1 MKKESSFGNK
11 LLFQVL
17 SVTIF
22 IFGLTMFFVT
32 KYSYDTA
39 ETDAESYVS
48 EMAGKYAAQ
57 IQNNMSQSIVLSRA
71 MASKF
76 EEAINNDAPLN
87 EKEVINYF
95 KSILKDNKGVI
106 GVWFKNKPKELFF
119 KENID
124 SKGKNGYDKTGQF
137 NPYVVSSNGNYVVQS
152 GSPYSEELEWIAGPM
167 KAGKDYVTKP
177 YLYPVDGV
185 KVLMTTVAVPMYHKE
200 KFIGSIGV
208 DITLDTF
215 TKMASSIKIYE
226 NGYPFIL
233 DSFGMIIG
241 HPDKKLLAKELLS
254 VVKKDSDYVKILE
267 NTRENKDYMFF
278 KESLKDGLESLYYS
292 KSFEILGT
300 GKNWTFVIT
309 APTNEY
315 MSHAIF
321 IRNFSIIATL
331 LGLIIIALVI
341 YFSVRR
347 LNKNLISI
355 SLGLEDFFKYLNK
368 ESKSTNQITINTKD
382 EFGVMAHSINE
393 NISKISKS
401 IDEDN
406 KLIDEV
412 KTIVNTVGEGHLDKR
427 INKSTTSE
435 SLNELKNLL
444 NDMLNNL
451 EALVGKNLNNI
462 SDVLSKYSQRDFTP
476 KLNSNSSGKIGNEI
490 IRMNTMISNMLKDNQ
505 EDGLSLQQS
514 SNELTSNVKT
524 LSNNATSQA
533 ASLEETA
540 ASIDEITSNIEQT
553 SQKAQEMLIISNQ
566 TKDSAT
572 EGKNLAN
579 DTVNSMEEINETVI
593 NINEAISVIDQIA
606 FQTNILSLNAAVEAA
621 TAGEAGKGFAV
632 VAQEV
637 RNLASR
643 SAEAAKE
650 IKDLVESA
658 TAKANSGKNISSKM
672 IEGFNQLE
680 EKIVHTS
687 TLIDDVTNAAK
698 EQTIGMSQIADAVGQ
713 LDQFTQ
719 ENASIADKT
728 NEIAQETNNIAIEI
742 VKNVDKNNF
751 EGKNTKKV
759 LEKKTKE
766 TVVHPKPIKKNIK
779 QDIKQ
784 DSKISSTP
792 KPIKTQAK
800 VITAQKSDD
809 NDEWESF

>member
-17 SVTIF
+17 GVTIF
-22 IFGLTMFFVT
+22 VFGLTMFFVT

-39 ETDAESYVS
+39 EDDAKNYVN
-48 EMAGKYAAQ
+48 EMSGKYAAQ
-57 IQNNMSQSIVLSRA
+57 IQNNMSQAVVLSKA
-71 MASKF
+71 MSSKF
-76 EEAINNDAPLN
+76 EEALNSNVALN
-87 EKEVINYF
+87 EEEVVNYF
-95 KSILKDNKGVI
+95 KAILKDNKDVVGI
-106 GVWFKNKPKELFF
+106 WFKNKPKELFF
-119 KENID
+119 KLNEEN
-124 SKGKNGYDKTGQF
+124 KETNGYDKIGQF
-137 NPYVVSSNGNYVVQS
+137 NPYVVRSNGNFVVQS
-152 GSPYSEELEWIAGPM
+152 GSVYSDELEWIKGP
-167 KAGKDYVTKP
+167 KEAGKTYITKP
-177 YLYPVDGV
+177 YLYSIDGV
-185 KVLMTTVAVPMYHKE
+185 KVLMTTIAVPMYNKGN
-200 KFIGSIGV
+200 FIGSIGV
-208 DITLDTF
+208 DITLNTF
-215 TKMASSIKIYE
+215 SKMASSIKIYE
-226 NGYPFIL
+226 HGYSFIV
-233 DSFGMIIG
+233 DSFGTILG
-241 HPDKKLLAKELLS
+241 HPDKKLLGKDLLTMAKN
-254 VVKKDSDYVKILE
+254 DSDYVQILE
-267 NTRENKDYMFF
+267 NTKKSKDYMFF
-278 KESLKDGLESLYYS
+278 KESHTDNLESLYYS
-292 KSFEILGT
+292 KSFEILDT
-300 GKNWTFVIT
+300 GKNWTFVIS
-309 APTNEY
+309 APTAEY

-331 LGLIIIALVI
+331 LGILIIALVI
-341 YFSVRR
+341 YFSVRK
-347 LNKNLISI
+347 LNSNLSSI
-355 SLGLEDFFKYLNK
+355 SVGVEDFFKYLNK
-368 ESKSTNQITINTKD
+368 ETTDTKQITINSKD

-393 NISKISKS
+393 NVTKISQA
-401 IDEDN
+401 INEDN
-406 KLIDEV
+406 RLIDEV
-412 KTIVNTVGEGHLDKR
+412 KIIVNTVGEGYLDKR
-427 INKSTTSE
+427 INKSSTSE

-462 SDVLSKYSQRDFTP
+462 SDVLSQYSQRNFTP
-476 KLNSNSSGKIGNEI
+476 NLDAQTSGKIGNEI
-490 IRMNTMISNMLKDNQ
+490 IRMNNMISSMLKDNQ
-505 EDGLSLQQS
+505 QDGLSLQQS
-514 SNELTSNVKT
+514 SDELTSNVST

-572 EGKNLAN
+572 EGKALAN
-579 DTVNSMEEINETVI
+579 DTVIAMEEINETVI

-658 TAKANSGKNISSKM
+658 TSKANSGKNISSKM

-687 TLIDDVTNAAK
+687 TLIDDVSNAAK

-719 ENASIADKT
+719 ENASVADKT
-728 NEIAQETNNIAIEI
+728 NEIAQETNNIAIQI

-751 EGKNTKKV
+751 EGKDTKKV
-759 LEKKTKE
+759 LQKRSDVASTNSNKTINSE
-766 TVVHPKPIKKNIK
+766 PKT
-779 QDIKQ
+779 
-784 DSKISSTP
+784 SISAT
-792 KPIKTQAK
+792 KIKTEAK
-800 VITAQKSDD
+800 IITAEKSND
-809 NDEWESF
+809 NNEWESF